1 VILAAAV
8 DTMVAVERID
18 KRNTVSH
25 PPMAPAYWCYRIVAA
40 GRVKASKTV
49 AMKHRD
55 SSLALARPAAR

>member
-40 GRVKASKTV
+40 GRVKASRTV
-49 AMKHRD
+49 AMFHRD
-55 SSLALARPAAR
+55 GLLALAQPAAR